1 MFGTP
6 TAEEL
11 AAQAKQKAENDKAYM
26 MHEGDHRFGG
36 NAGYS
41 PTGAKEQYAGYA
53 AGQTYGGQ
61 NALYDKWTGEKVVED
76 SARQEAAYYRKQA
89 QDAQNRAG
97 VRVDTRDSDASRAA
111 FRGAMGQSNAS
122 RAMQL
127 GAYGQQQDVADRY
140 GAMAR
145 GEGPSLA
152 SALMSQ
158 GQNNIRAAQTSAA
171 ASARG
176 PAALAMA
183 QQNAAGNMAA
193 QGQQLNAQ
201 LGQMRNQE
209 QMQAMQGYGQS
220 TQALQAAASGVRGQD
235 FGAAGLY
242 NQAAAQDAQ
251 RAQAQAQFEAQ
262 QRALNDVRSAQNE
275 AGVQNV
281 NTQAMQGSL
290 QGRAL
295 DQGMYQMNQQAHQ
308 AAQARSD
315 AITNALIGAGG
326 AIGGSLIAG
335 PVGGALGGAAASGAT
350 QAATSPATSTNAA
363 AAPAAGSSPAPQP
376 SYFDSSSTSGTAT
389 PITYVP
395 PTGSDMRSK
404 QKIASLSDALM
415 RSQAAMYGSPAAV
428 GVPTRELDPDS
439 RMYYGRNDA
448 TSNEARRMF
457 NAQEAMYGAPS
468 PIRETLRSTE
478 PYAFNYK
485 PSNGYGEDPSQRHVG
500 IMAQDLEKTP
510 AGSTI
515 VKDTPKGKMIDGK
528 QAVGFNLAAAADLQ
542 KQIDALKAE
551 RMAQSQT
558 AMYSA
563 PVAVRGQ

>member
-1 MFGTP
+1 MAGFPKIPTP
-6 TAEEL
+6 EEL
-11 AAQAKQKAENDKAYM
+11 AAKAKQQGENDKAYM
-26 MHEGDHRFGG
+26 MNEGDHRFGG
-36 NAGYS
+36 NSSYS

-61 NALYDKWTGEKVVED
+61 NALYDAWTGEKVVED
-76 SARQEAAYYRKQA
+76 SARQEADYYRKQA

-111 FRGAMGQSNAS
+111 FRGAMGQSDAS

-152 SALMSQ
+152 SALMNQ
-158 GQNNIRAAQTSAA
+158 GQNNIRSAQTSAA

-201 LGQMRNQE
+201 LGQMRMQE
-209 QMQAMQGYGQS
+209 QLGAMQGYGQS

-235 FGAAGLY
+235 FTGAGLY
-242 NQAAAQDAQ
+242 NQATAQDAQ

-262 QRALNDVRSAQNE
+262 QHALNDARSATNE
-275 AGVQNV
+275 GAVQNV

-315 AITNALIGAGG
+315 AIMNGLISAGG
-326 AIGGSLIAG
+326 AIGGSLFAG

-363 AAPAAGSSPAPQP
+363 AAPAAGSSAQP

-395 PTGSDMRSK
+395 PTGSDARSK
-404 QKIASLSDALM
+404 EKIASLSDALM
-415 RSQAAMYGSPAAV
+415 RSQAAMYG
-428 GVPTRELDPDS
+428 
-439 RMYYGRNDA
+439 
-448 TSNEARRMF
+448 
-457 NAQEAMYGAPS
+457 APS
-468 PIRETLRSTE
+468 PIQQTLRSTE

-485 PSNGYGEDPSQRHVG
+485 ASNGYGEDPSQRHVG
-500 IMAQDLEKTP
+500 VMAQDLERTP
-510 AGSTI
+510 AGAGM
-515 VKDTPKGKMIDGK
+515 VKNTAKGKMIDGK
-528 QAVGFNLAAAADLQ
+528 QATGFNLAAAADLQ
-542 KQIDALKAE
+542 KQMDELKAQQ
-551 RMAQSQT
+551 A
-558 AMYSA
+558 AMYAA
-563 PVAVRGQ
+563 PIATEQPMSYRDKIRVAERFADPLPRADYRGAIDRTFGGR

>member
-1 MFGTP
+1 MPGMFGTP

-111 FRGAMGQSNAS
+111 FRGAMGQSDAS

-152 SALMSQ
+152 RALMSQ

-209 QMQAMQGYGQS
+209 QMAAMQGYGQS

-235 FGAAGLY
+235 FTGAGLY

-262 QRALNDVRSAQNE
+262 QRALNDARSTASE
-275 AGVQNV
+275 AAVQNV

-326 AIGGSLIAG
+326 AVAGSLIAG
-335 PVGGALGGAAASGAT
+335 PVGGAVGGAAASGAT

-363 AAPAAGSSPAPQP
+363 AGPAAGPASAPQA
-376 SYFDSSSTSGTAT
+376 SYFDSSSSSGTTT
-389 PITYVP
+389 PITYMQGP
-395 PTGSDMRSK
+395 RSDERSK

-428 GVPTRELDPDS
+428 GGPSP
-439 RMYYGRNDA
+439 MA
-448 TSNEARRMF
+448 
-457 NAQEAMYGAPS
+457 AQADRLAASQAAMYGAPS
-468 PIRETLRSTE
+468 PIQETLRTTQ

-485 PSNGYGEDPSQRHVG
+485 PGYGEDPGQRHVG

-510 AGSTI
+510 AGSTL
-515 VKDTPKGKMIDGK
+515 VREGPKGKMIDGK

-551 RMAQSQT
+551 RMAQSQM

>member
-1 MFGTP
+1 MPGMFGTP

-111 FRGAMGQSNAS
+111 FRGAMGQSDAS

-152 SALMSQ
+152 RALMSQ

-183 QQNAAGNMAA
+183 QQNAAGNMAV

-209 QMQAMQGYGQS
+209 QMAAMQGYGQS

-235 FGAAGLY
+235 FTGAGLY

-262 QRALNDVRSAQNE
+262 QRALNDARSTASE
-275 AGVQNV
+275 AAVQNV

-326 AIGGSLIAG
+326 AVAGSLIAG
-335 PVGGALGGAAASGAT
+335 PVGGAVGGAAASGAT

-363 AAPAAGSSPAPQP
+363 AGPAAGSAPAPQA
-376 SYFDSSSTSGTAT
+376 SYFDSSSSSGTTT

-415 RSQAAMYGSPAAV
+415 RSQAAMY
-428 GVPTRELDPDS
+428 
-439 RMYYGRNDA
+439 N
-448 TSNEARRMF
+448 
-457 NAQEAMYGAPS
+457 APS
-468 PIRETLRSTE
+468 PIQETLRSTE

-500 IMAQDLEKTP
+500 VMAQDLERTP
-510 AGSTI
+510 AGAGM
-515 VKDTPKGKMIDGK
+515 VKDTARGKMIDGK
-528 QAVGFNLAAAADLQ
+528 QATGFNLAAAADLQ

-551 RMAQSQT
+551 RMGALDKGQQQFAMESAQDRAMRLKRMEQLGALDAGQM